1 MDPHAPRPD
10 AKRHKDVSCLLEHYG
25 GERVWVCTTGLATED
40 FPWPALTVPKPRH
53 LFLPKEFHAP
63 AYADSHVAVMLLGV
77 GDMRRHSELRWYRY
91 VRAEH
96 ITTFTKDQFERWLP
110 PFCARLVQAGARSGD
125 PLVAAD
131 GLAAAFRMVDKFESR
146 MVTCP
151 LDPSLVHEARVL
163 RLGFLDAARAAAEAS
178 AARALGSRDFL
189 ESSLG
194 ETRGGLEGFLAAR
207 NVSLE
212 HVQYDF
218 SSERALLG
226 EESGLGQAL
235 NATGVNKSDDPAR
248 LMVAAA
254 CACAEQ
260 AERNRGATTR
270 VTSFFSPALSR
281 ALAPFA
287 SAALV
292 ASGVADPT
300 ARGSTAPSG
309 LSRLAVSP
317 RGPARAAGR
326 HFPRAAPATAIAW
339 LASQAS
345 PPFGPPFGPDGLR
358 SSRVAS
364 GAEPRVAPFFD
375 IATAGYDPLSVS
387 MVPQRRSADLPRDAL
402 ASPGVN
408 GSLLRVHTAPHVPA
422 NVEMPNVSAVASRL
436 KIEDAEDVLDEG
448 SPRLRS
454 PKASPRAPVATPSR
468 PRDGSVEVGVAPS
481 DRFATPARRRRAAGA
496 GVASAAGARLGRERR
511 GDALARR
518 REGRRSGEGGA
529 AGTRAREEE

>member
-1 MDPHAPRPD
+1 M
-10 AKRHKDVSCLLEHYG
+10 
-25 GERVWVCTTGLATED
+25 
-40 FPWPALTVPKPRH
+40 
-53 LFLPKEFHAP
+53 
-63 AYADSHVAVMLLGV
+63 
-77 GDMRRHSELRWYRY
+77 
-91 VRAEH
+91 
-96 ITTFTKDQFERWLP
+96 
-110 PFCARLVQAGARSGD
+110 
-125 PLVAAD
+125 
-131 GLAAAFRMVDKFESR
+131 
-146 MVTCP
+146 
-151 LDPSLVHEARVL
+151 
-163 RLGFLDAARAAAEAS
+163 
-178 AARALGSRDFL
+178 
-189 ESSLG
+189 
-194 ETRGGLEGFLAAR
+194 
-207 NVSLE
+207 E

-317 RGPARAAGR
+317 SSAARAAAR
-326 HFPRAAPATAIAW
+326 YFPSDANANANAW

-454 PKASPRAPVATPSR
+454 PKASPRAPVAT
-468 PRDGSVEVGVAPS
+468 
-481 DRFATPARRRRAAGA
+481 ARRVGRGWGRAVRSVRDAGAGGGRAAGA